1 MYIGPQ
7 WVSFE
12 SSQFVWRRG
21 SHRTALFVLM
31 FDQFFDSLNVSN
43 YTNGKLQRKVFQDP
57 YRSSEYF
64 RIKVNNVIIR
74 VFKLFLIICIVAWR
88 NIHSLLGIELI
99 KFYII
104 KKSITEQTLKSE
116 IFKQISDSDDVLYYW
131 DTLTEDQTQV
141 IIIDELYDTI
151 INEYVTVW
159 GLYFASS
166 IVESYKVLKKQ
177 NIQKSKGLRKT
188 IPI

>member
-1 MYIGPQ
+1 MSELNGHEMNTEIGTEA
-7 WVSFE
+7 WTNEVDRGGLTHINDARYTFFE
-12 SSQFVWRRG
+12 
-21 SHRTALFVLM
+21 
-31 FDQFFDSLNVSN
+31 
-43 YTNGKLQRKVFQDP
+43 
-57 YRSSEYF
+57 
-64 RIKVNNVIIR
+64 
-74 VFKLFLIICIVAWR
+74 
-88 NIHSLLGIELI
+88 IELR
-99 KFYII
+99 KFYNI

-116 IFKQISDSDDVLYYW
+116 IVKQISDSDDVLYYW

-151 INEYVTVW
+151 INEYVTVR
-159 GLYFASS
+159 GFYFASS